1 MRRRDCLAAV
11 GSAAATAAAG
21 CSALDGLGRGTEPRA
36 GTPCELDR
44 SRERGTAGW
53 PSLRGDP
60 RNTGAVPG
68 DDAPVPPLELDWVAR
83 MSGLAGTVQPS
94 VVGDT
99 VHTSDYDDTLH
110 ALAADSGEPRWQ
122 HTIDDVY
129 PGQAVVGDRV
139 FYTSDAGLRAY
150 DRRDGTL
157 RWTAPQPDGPAGY
170 TFHPTSDGEVV
181 AVGTDL
187 GVAAVDVASGERR
200 WHHRTGLETHTAPAV
215 VDGVVVAGSDD
226 TYVRALDAATGERRW
241 RAKTDGRVRCP
252 PAVVDGR
259 VFVGSNDGTL
269 YALDAATGEREW
281 THEVGPEVRT
291 LAVTGG
297 HVFAVGRDRGVG
309 PLVALR
315 ADTGE
320 RCWRRDVHE
329 GWGGLAVGLD
339 HLWTYVPDGDDGDTV
354 GAVDPATGEMVWRLG
369 NTGRELGAAGGRLG
383 GGLAVAGGALHAGAV
398 VDGGVAAARL
408 VESRIG

>member
-11 GSAAATAAAG
+11 GSAAATAAG

-99 VHTSDYDDTLH
+99 VHTSDYDGTLH

-241 RAKTDGRVRCP
+241 RAKTDGRDRCP

-297 HVFAVGRDRGVG
+297 HVFAAGRDRGVG

-320 RCWRRDVHE
+320 RCWRRDVYE